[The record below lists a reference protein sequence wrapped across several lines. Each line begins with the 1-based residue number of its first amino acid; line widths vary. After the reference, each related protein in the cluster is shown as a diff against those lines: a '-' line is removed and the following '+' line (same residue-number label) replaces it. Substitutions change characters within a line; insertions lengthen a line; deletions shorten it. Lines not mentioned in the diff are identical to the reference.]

1 MVNLNAKLKGQ
12 ILGLIGEVNNMMF
25 PKDYSNTGGEFLCKS
40 CAWCAKGPI
49 NNGVYCGFD
58 REFHVDVGVCK
69 DYKEKNNN
77 G

>member
-1 MVNLNAKLKGQ
+1 
-12 ILGLIGEVNNMMF
+12 MMF

-40 CAWCAKGPI
+40 CAWCAKGPV

-58 REFHVDVGVCK
+58 REFHVDVGVCR

>member
-1 MVNLNAKLKGQ
+1 MKCQDIFYVNMGYSA
-12 ILGLIGEVNNMMF
+12 MMF
-25 PKDYSNTGGEFLCKS
+25 NKDYSNTGGEFLCKS

-69 DYKEKNNN
+69 DYKEKNNEA
-77 G
+77 